1 MQGTTK
7 ANGQKHALDKFYTKP
22 EIAKACLD
30 SLDLPSY
37 ALCIEPSAGGG
48 SFSSLLPSGSIA
60 LDLAPE
66 HPKII
71 EQDFFNYEP
80 PQVDGKILVVGN
92 PPFGQ
97 QNSLAIRFINHA
109 AKFADVIAF
118 VIPRSFEKASVQK
131 RIHKNLHL
139 ISSTTLPVKAF
150 TLHGEDYAVPCVF
163 QIWEK
168 RDAIREI
175 QESKLT
181 TTHFSFV
188 KKTDAPHFSIRRV
201 GGNAGKASLNTDV
214 SDQSNYFISCP
225 ASETS
230 PSPQE
235 MVAFINTLTFPTR
248 DLGVGPR
255 TISKGELIEVFESA
269 HENRA

>member
-22 EIAKACLD
+22 DIAKACIE
-30 SLDLPSY
+30 SLEVSSF

-48 SFSSLLPSGSIA
+48 SFSSLLPENSVA

-66 HPKII
+66 HSGII
-71 EQDFFNYEP
+71 EQDFFTYSP
-80 PQVDGKILVVGN
+80 PEIQGKILVVGN

-109 AKFADVIAF
+109 ATFADVIAF
-118 VIPRSFEKASVQK
+118 VIPRSFEKASVQR
-131 RIHKNLHL
+131 RIDKSMHL
-139 ISSTTLPVKAF
+139 VSSTALPAKAF

-168 RDAIREI
+168 RDMNRVDATV
-175 QESKLT
+175 KT
-181 TTHFSFV
+181 TTELFTFV
-188 KKTDAPHFSIRRV
+188 KKHQSPDFSVRRV
-201 GGNAGKASLNTDV
+201 GGNAGKASLNVDV
-214 SDQSNYFISCP
+214 SDQSNYFISCSS
-225 ASETS
+225 ADS
-230 PSPQE
+230 PE
-235 MVAFINTLTFPTR
+235 DMVAFINSLSFPMR

-255 TISKGELIEVFESA
+255 TISKGELIAVYEA
-269 HENRA
+269 ARENA